1 MVRNRDVK
9 RYDPRIHDRNG
20 TNICFRCGVVFVEGD
35 EIIIRPRLKYYHKEC
50 FYAEGIGDAE
60 KG

>member
-9 RYDPRIHDRNG
+9 RYNPRIHDRNG
-20 TNICFRCGVVFVEGD
+20 TNSCFRCEVDFVEGD
-35 EIIIRPRLKYYHKEC
+35 EIIIRPRLKYYHKRC

-60 KG
+60 G